1 MNNSRNFIF
10 ILFFIVNGINAQI
23 VLRGYVKD
31 SINEP
36 LEFVNIFTQEND
48 SSSIIA
54 FGTSDNKGYFSFE
67 TPTLSQF
74 VVKASALGYATKA
87 IDIRN
92 NNKTVLEVNF
102 ILSSKEYI
110 LKETVVRGSN
120 KVLLRSDTI
129 TFNAD
134 KYRDSTERNL
144 EELLAKIPGLDVD
157 KNTGIISVQGQ
168 PIKKILIDGDD
179 LTGRNYQLMS
189 QNMSA
194 DVVDKIQ
201 VIDKF
206 TENKLL
212 KGLKRSDDKVINIT
226 LKEGRKKLLFGNA
239 LVGVGND
246 GRTNNSFNLFGFFNK
261 LKTISFGNFNTIGQL
276 STADRLI
283 DMDFKEDTESE
294 NQRSLLKSYNTS
306 LIDIGR
312 TPSVSLN
319 SQSVRF
325 NRALFGSTHFTI
337 RPTESLSLK
346 GAMTYTYDRVRSFI
360 NNQFN
365 YIFRDSSFKLN
376 EQNDIERNPTVL
388 EGHLEAQ
395 LDLSS
400 KSLLRYKG
408 DFRKS
413 FASNTAQTIA
423 NTNAIN
429 NTLTT
434 QSLSFANACDFTHRI
449 NNYQAVTANLTIIN
463 QDNTQS
469 LSIAQNQSRITPSVF
484 LRADAFSQKLEKPLQ
499 YYTLNGQWLYSK
511 NSMKLSIYMGIVF
524 RKENFVTSLNGQFQN
539 NFVVLSDT
547 FQNDQPYNQKNY
559 YLGLNLKEEWL
570 GFQWF
575 SDISGGYHQSSITSR
590 IDKSEFYVLP
600 TLGFKRKIKE
610 KHAFFGTYAYNYALP
625 QAADLS
631 SGYVLTDYRN
641 LERGSQF
648 FIPANSH
655 TGIFNYTYGNFS
667 DEFLAHLNILHTSN
681 SNGYRA
687 NININ
692 NDFNVSDK
700 VENTFVNRNTI
711 ISASIERY
719 IPKIYVRLKI
729 RPTLI
734 IGNYPNTL
742 NESDIRNT
750 NTENRQLD
758 ISLRSAYLS
767 WFNFHIGTTFNQS
780 IIKTDIGNT
789 NNEVRNY
796 SIGSFCD
803 FYLRFNDRFN
813 AKIENEIFYFK
824 QQTSTIQ
831 KYYFINS
838 SANYDVIKTKLMIS
852 LAAKNLVNTNEFI
865 NSFVT
870 DYSTQ
875 INKIQLLPRYILL
888 EVNFRF

>member
-10 ILFFIVNGINAQI
+10 ILLFIVNGINAQI

-31 SINEP
+31 SIGEP

-54 FGTSDNKGYFSFE
+54 FGTSDDKGYFSFE

-74 VVKASALGYATKA
+74 VIKASALGYATKA

-157 KNTGIISVQGQ
+157 KNTGVISVQGQ

-239 LVGVGND
+239 LVAVSND
-246 GRTNNSFNLFGFFNK
+246 ERTNNSFNLFGFFNK

-283 DMDFKEDTESE
+283 DTDFKEDTESE
-294 NQRSLLKSYNTS
+294 NQRSLLKSHNTS

-325 NRALFGSTHFTI
+325 NRAVFGSTHFTI

-346 GAMTYTYDRVRSFI
+346 GAFTFTQDRVRSFI
-360 NNQFN
+360 NNEFN
-365 YIFRDSSFKLN
+365 YIFRDSSFRLD
-376 EQNDIERNPTVL
+376 EQNSIERKPTVI

-400 KSLLRYKG
+400 KSLMRYKG

-413 FASNTAQTIA
+413 FATNTAQTIA
-423 NTNAIN
+423 NNNAID

-434 QSLSFANACDFTHRI
+434 QSLSFANALDFTHRI
-449 NNYQAVTANLTIIN
+449 NNYQAITANVTIIN
-463 QDNTQS
+463 EDNSQS
-469 LSIAQNQSRITPSVF
+469 LKIAQKQPRVTPSVF
-484 LRADAFSQKLEKPLQ
+484 LLADAFFQEVEKPLQ

-511 NSMKLSIYMGIVF
+511 NTMKLSTYMGIVF
-524 RKENFVTSLNGQFQN
+524 RKENFVTSLNSQYQSRTLL
-539 NFVVLSDT
+539 LSDT
-547 FQNDQPYNQKNY
+547 FQNNLPYYQKNY
-559 YLGLNLKEEWL
+559 YIGLNFKEEWL
-570 GFQWF
+570 GIQWF
-575 SDISGGYHQSSITSR
+575 SDLSGGSHQSSITDK
-590 IDKSEFYVLP
+590 IDKTAFYILP
-600 TLGFKRKIKE
+600 TLGFKRKIKD
-610 KHAFFGTYAYNYALP
+610 KHAIFGTYAHNYALP
-625 QAADLS
+625 QAVDLS
-631 SGYVLTDYRN
+631 NGYVLTDYRS
-641 LERGSQF
+641 LERGGRF
-648 FIPANSH
+648 YIPANSN
-655 TGIFNYTYGNFS
+655 TAILNYTYGNFS

-681 SNGYRA
+681 IKGYRE
-687 NININ
+687 NISIN

-700 VENTFVNRNTI
+700 VENSFNNRNTI
-711 ISASIERY
+711 ISGSIERY
-719 IPKIYVRLKI
+719 IPQIYVRLKI
-729 RPTLI
+729 RPTLVF
-734 IGNYPNTL
+734 GNYPNTL
-742 NESDIRNT
+742 NGSDIRNT

-758 ISLRSAYLS
+758 ISLRSAYLK

-780 IIKTDIGNT
+780 IIKTNIGDI
-789 NNEVRNY
+789 NNAVKNY

-831 KYYFINS
+831 KYYFINA
-838 SANYDVIKTKLMIS
+838 SANYDIIKTKLLAS
-852 LAAKNLVNTNEFI
+852 LTAKNLLNTNEFI